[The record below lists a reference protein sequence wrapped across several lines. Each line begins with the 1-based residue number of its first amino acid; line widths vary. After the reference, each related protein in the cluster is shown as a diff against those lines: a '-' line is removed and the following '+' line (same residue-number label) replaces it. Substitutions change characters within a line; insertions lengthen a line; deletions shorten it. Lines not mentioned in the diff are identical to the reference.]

1 MAGRLRVGP
10 ASRQRALILMAA
22 TVLLAALVLTG
33 RLLDGGGS
41 PPELPARGVAANP
54 QAPHRIGGKVECPPA
69 WPVLVM
75 SNHTSYPAGHPAR
88 PPPDATPVACYQTT
102 AQAISAGY
110 PSAPLPGGTLEV
122 FGVYLSQPSRT
133 FRGSCQRAA
142 DRLGF
147 AVPCPGLLPTPAPGT
162 AQSMLCG
169 ESAICRRGQ
178 LLAFTQDGFV
188 VPFGYAG
195 AIGGY
200 GALSIVA
207 MPTAAEPDR
216 LRCPSEHVIATP
228 TVHRIRAV
236 LATCPK
242 ATTSVLGGS
251 VLVHWS
257 ERRTRLE
264 VSTPGAGEVN
274 QLLVIAIAD
283 HVRLVEPTGSRS
295 PESAVQG
302 PDGVRDP

>member
-10 ASRQRALILMAA
+10 TSSQRALSVMAA

-33 RLLDGGGS
+33 RLLDGSGS
-41 PPELPARGVAANP
+41 PPNLPARGGAANP
-54 QAPHRIGGKVECPPA
+54 QAPQRIGGRVDCPPA

-75 SNHTSYPAGHPAR
+75 SNHASYPAGHPGT
-88 PPPDATPVACYQTT
+88 PPPDATPVACYQTI

-110 PSAPLPGGTLEV
+110 PSAPLPAGALEV
-122 FGVYLSQPSRT
+122 FGVYLTRPSRT
-133 FRGSCQRAA
+133 FRASCQRVA

-162 AQSMLCG
+162 AQSMLC
-169 ESAICRRGQ
+169 EQSAICRRGR
-178 LLAFTQDGFV
+178 LLAFTQDAFV

-207 MPTAAEPDR
+207 MPAGAKPDR
-216 LRCPSEHVIATP
+216 LYLRCPGEHVIATP

-236 LATCPK
+236 LASCPK
-242 ATTSVLGGS
+242 ATPSVLGGS
-251 VLVHWS
+251 VMVRWS
-257 ERRTRLE
+257 ERRTRVE
-264 VSTPGAGEVN
+264 VGTPGSGEVN
-274 QLLVIAIAD
+274 QLLAIAIAD
-283 HVRLVEPTGSRS
+283 HVRLVEPSR
-295 PESAVQG
+295 
-302 PDGVRDP
+302 

>member
-1 MAGRLRVGP
+1 
-10 ASRQRALILMAA
+10 
-22 TVLLAALVLTG
+22 
-33 RLLDGGGS
+33 
-41 PPELPARGVAANP
+41 
-54 QAPHRIGGKVECPPA
+54 
-69 WPVLVM
+69 M

-110 PSAPLPGGTLEV
+110 PSAPLPGGALEV
-122 FGVYLSQPSRT
+122 FGVYLTQPSRT
-133 FRGSCQRAA
+133 FRASCQRAA

-147 AVPCPGLLPTPAPGT
+147 AVPCPGLLPTSAPGT
-162 AQSMLCG
+162 AQSMLCE

-207 MPTAAEPDR
+207 MPTAAKPDR
-216 LRCPSEHVIATP
+216 LWCPSEHIIATP

-251 VLVHWS
+251 VMVRWS

-283 HVRLVEPTGSRS
+283 HVRLVEPTGSR
-295 PESAVQG
+295 
-302 PDGVRDP
+302 